1 MDDNKLSLMNSGFE
15 WGGAIASATFPE
27 LRLTA
32 AEILTVVE

>member
-1 MDDNKLSLMNSGFE
+1 MFGVIMF
-15 WGGAIASATFPE
+15 GAIALATFPE